1 MKSKNF
7 FSSISLF
14 GYSIF
19 LVAYTFLFYTQ
30 FARENNI
37 AHLFTIMRLF
47 ALLVVIV
54 GFFFQRYSFKEL
66 TLFLFAGLFCSF
78 EVFQSGILDII
89 ITLIMLIGLKDVSFR
104 KIIKTDFCVRLISTV
119 TIGLLAVEQIIPSN
133 DFYSGAKFG
142 FLRHSFGFFHP
153 NTFGAYIMI
162 LTLEF
167 VYLGY
172 KNKSDTMRVWIIPI
186 AVIFLEMV
194 SNNRTAEVSM
204 LLYFILYLVLSLR
217 GLNKVSTKFYKTVA
231 AVAIAVAVAFSLSM
245 AYLYNAS
252 SSLWINLNH
261 VLSSR
266 PRMLNSIVNGIY
278 PIKMWGQKTP
288 LIGNLDGI
296 NFNGINMI
304 TFVDNSYIGMLIK
317 YGIIFFIVFSIYY
330 LYKIF
335 TYMETDQRKVMLCW
349 FVAIVSWAVSEDKIV
364 SIQFNTLLFIIFNN
378 SLNTEQVENTIS

>member
-1 MKSKNF
+1 
-7 FSSISLF
+7 
-14 GYSIF
+14 
-19 LVAYTFLFYTQ
+19 
-30 FARENNI
+30 
-37 AHLFTIMRLF
+37 
-47 ALLVVIV
+47 
-54 GFFFQRYSFKEL
+54 
-66 TLFLFAGLFCSF
+66 
-78 EVFQSGILDII
+78 
-89 ITLIMLIGLKDVSFR
+89 MLIGLKDVSFR